1 MPTGHPRLR
10 AETPCQRL
18 TCMGTLACRQNDD
31 NPILGPPGNQALFT
45 NRCNRSLN
53 LCNHFLKKR
62 RAPIEG
68 STLLLAAIVVALAL
82 LFDFSNGFHDAA
94 NVVATIITTGALSP
108 KKALAMAAICEFI
121 GPFLFGTAVA
131 QTIGKNIIDIST
143 VDPMFLSLSICL
155 IIAALIGA
163 IAWNL
168 LTWFFGIP
176 SSSSHA
182 LVGGMVGA
190 VLVAY
195 GPDKILWKGLL
206 YVVASLIF
214 SPFLGLL
221 FGFLFVKA
229 TFRLAQNA
237 TPKAKFFFNRMQ
249 ILSSITLS
257 LSHGANDAQKSMGL
271 ITMCLVILGISPTFK
286 IPTWVIFGCAASIA
300 LGTAS
305 GGWRIIKTLGF
316 KIYRLRSVHAFCAQ
330 TSSAAVIL
338 GAALLGGPVS
348 TTHVVSSS
356 IMGVGA
362 GSRISAVRWGVAK
375 NIVVAWFITI
385 PAAAIIAAVSFYLI
399 RMIHPDF

>member
-1 MPTGHPRLR
+1 VRGIDIESSL
-10 AETPCQRL
+10 
-18 TCMGTLACRQNDD
+18 
-31 NPILGPPGNQALFT
+31 LF
-45 NRCNRSLN
+45 
-53 LCNHFLKKR
+53 F
-62 RAPIEG
+62 AI
-68 STLLLAAIVVALAL
+68 IVVALAL
-82 LFDFSNGFHDAA
+82 FFDYSNGFHDAA

-108 KKALAMAAICEFI
+108 RKALLMAAICHFI

-143 VDPMFLSLSICL
+143 FDTRLLHLSLSL
-155 IIAALIGA
+155 IIAALAGA

-168 LTWFFGIP
+168 ITWFWGLP

-182 LVGGMVGA
+182 LIGGMVGA

-206 YVVASLIF
+206 YVILSLII
-214 SPFLGLL
+214 SPMLGLVFGTL
-221 FGFLFVKA
+221 FFKA
-229 TFRLAQNA
+229 TKRLSRNA
-237 TPKAKFFFNRMQ
+237 TPNAKHFFNRVQ
-249 ILSSITLS
+249 ILSSIGLS

-271 ITMCLVILGISPTFK
+271 IMMSLVILRLYPTFH
-286 IPTWVIFGCAASIA
+286 IPFWVIASCAAAIA

-305 GGWRIIKTLGF
+305 GGWRIIKTMGS

-330 TSSAAVIL
+330 TSSGAVIL
-338 GAALLGGPVS
+338 GAALAGGPVS

-362 GSRISAVRWGVAK
+362 GQRISAVRWGVAK

-385 PAAAIIAAVSFYLI
+385 PAAALMAGFSFFLI
-399 RMIHPDF
+399 RIIHPSF